1 MAYFTKYPKIRYPF
15 GGQSTTS
22 VVQDIGVYIDLID
35 RIKDNA
41 SYYKEYPIRVGD
53 RPDTVS
59 QVLYGTPDY
68 YWTFFLLN
76 DDLKLRGWPLSDAA
90 ITQKAKEEYPN
101 KVLVTREDM
110 TGRFQ
115 PGDIVK
121 GLNSGAYGKILR
133 RRPDMGQII
142 VQPIP
147 NPDPGPNE
155 SATAIIPFEDDED
168 AESISIELDAD
179 GETVGSPSM
188 RIDRVVDEYNAKH
201 HYENADGD
209 HVDIF
214 PRAPYVQR
222 FKIPISFSPT
232 NYLYINVAADPLA
245 GDPVAI
251 YFNPNLAASATNP
264 IPDAATIAGIIE
276 AEKAILV
283 PQFTAYGSVPALT
296 QALVDLGQMTTI
308 EKATYDG
315 AAAIGQLT
323 LETLAEQIALATSAT
338 GVSPLKNFEVNTTT
352 YAIED
357 TSDPADGVTSAG
369 AWLFDLTKDVTLST
383 FDNLDVDLTLNQANA
398 VALLGNLLPGASIL
412 QLLFVALQLIDG
424 KKATGLPLSLQE
436 FNVFFTA
443 VFGFQQAN
451 ASYQAAVVALFAD
464 ILNKNLPKYQ
474 ASASNDIIDNRIQ
487 AEFEY
492 FFIVDK
498 LVDGAGAADVSTIGT
513 VVKYTADDYTAAA
526 ANVATQTATFQGIAT
541 AGGHST
547 VATYAPAL
555 AAFPY
560 FILTTDQSNAYVAAE
575 LAGQLD
581 LPTLIGQLAF
591 GAALA
596 ANPPV
601 EKTYY
606 KVLYS
611 DQPIQS
617 GSSET
622 ITIFDENSALVTS
635 VVTDFTSKDDAYD
648 ELKTIFDDYIVT
660 NYDDLEPALLTPTTF
675 LERYVEQNNTLKTIK
690 VLRPESIQDFDAQF
704 RRILGEAIS
713 EEVIVSPASQ
723 GASLYTSTPEIGTSN
738 IATSATSTST
748 STSSSSGS
756 SGY

>member
-15 GGQSTTS
+15 GDQDTTT
-22 VVQDIGVYIDLID
+22 VTEDIGVYIDLID
-35 RIKDNA
+35 RVKDN
-41 SYYKEYPIRVGD
+41 SSFYKEYPIRVGD
-53 RPDTVS
+53 RPDTLS
-59 QVLYGTPDY
+59 QALYGTPDY

-101 KVLVTREDM
+101 KVLVTRENM

-115 PGDIVK
+115 VGDTIR
-121 GLNSGAYGKILR
+121 GLNSGAHGKVIR

-147 NPDPGPNE
+147 NPNPGPNE
-155 SATAIIPFEDDED
+155 SATAVIPFEDDED
-168 AESISIELDAD
+168 AESIRVVEDAD
-179 GETVGSPSM
+179 GESIGAPSM

-232 NYLYINVAADPLA
+232 NYLYINVTADPLA

-251 YFNPNLAASATNP
+251 YFNPNLATSATNP
-264 IPDAATIAGIIE
+264 VPDSTTIAGIIE

-283 PQFTAYGSVPALT
+283 PQFLALGYT
-296 QALVDLGQMTTI
+296 Q
-308 EKATYDG
+308 E
-315 AAAIGQLT
+315 AAEA
-323 LETLAEQIALATSAT
+323 AALATSAT
-338 GVSPLKNFEVNTTT
+338 GASPLKNFEVNTTT

-357 TSDPADGVTSAG
+357 TSDPADGVTSTG
-369 AWLFDLTKDVTLST
+369 AWLFDLNKDVTLST
-383 FDNLDVDLTLNQANA
+383 FDNLDVDLTLSQANT

-464 ILNKNLPKYQ
+464 IINKNLPKYQ
-474 ASASNDIIDNRIQ
+474 ASFANDILDNRIL
-487 AEFEY
+487 ADFEY

-498 LVDGAGAADVSTIGT
+498 LVDVAGAADVSTIGT

-526 ANVATQTATFQGIAT
+526 ADIPAQTTTFT
-541 AGGHST
+541 NL
-547 VATYAPAL
+547 AL
-555 AAFPY
+555 ATGNTVSG
-560 FILTTDQSNAYVAAE
+560 LTAYLVSIGSLTQAEADAYVAS
-575 LAGQLD
+575 GI
-581 LPTLIGQLAF
+581 TLEALIAQLAL
-591 GAALA
+591 GTALA

-611 DQPIQS
+611 DQAIQS

-635 VVTDFTSKDDAYD
+635 AVTDFTSKDDAYD
-648 ELKTIFDDYIVT
+648 ELKTIFDDYIIT
-660 NYDDLEPALLTPTTF
+660 NYDNLEPALLTPTTF

-690 VLRPESIQDFDAQF
+690 VLKPENIQAFDEQF
-704 RRILGEAIS
+704 RRILGDAIS
-713 EEVIVSPASQ
+713 QEVIASPASQ
-723 GASLYTSTPEIGTSN
+723 GTSSYTATPEASTSN
-738 IATSATSTST
+738 TAISTTST
-748 STSSSSGS
+748 STSSSGSSSSGSGYSSSGS